1 MLLIHRWF
9 DISAAEKDLK
19 YEPIVTF
26 EDGFA
31 ETLDWLR
38 ENWLPTFKA
47 KK

>member
-19 YEPIVTF
+19 YRPIVPF

-31 ETLDWLR
+31 KTLDWLG
-38 ENWLPTFKA
+38 ENWLPTFEVK
-47 KK
+47 